1 MKKFLAITISTLIIN
16 SICPQRVYSIEPDY
30 QLWNKFLKYDLCI
43 TDYNALSE
51 EEQELCHFIFD
62 TEQSAKGTVICE
74 RARRTLAHDPLIGE
88 RLKLEDLVDCYGVW
102 DQYSDTIFSYPDY
115 THCVPDIKFL
125 DGWDDYNEYWL
136 DDEGTVKVRSSG
148 ENTGDD
154 GGSDYRNLFSIT
166 VKSADDITE
175 YIDFAREHEA
185 SNFDYGTTDNGMLYC
200 VFTLPRKKYDFHEP
214 KFYKKDD
221 NDYLDFSDYDGHDGY
236 FIHDGDLYKILDDN
250 RVQFSYSK
258 YAIYYIRNYEAPA
271 ITEQVVIPSEVN
283 GYTVTSIGAGAFI
296 NSLITDI
303 QIPDTIERIEAQA
316 FYGCFNLTDINFP
329 GSLEYIG
336 KLAFNCCGLTKLYI
350 DAPELMIYPSAFEYN
365 RKLEE
370 IYINSDTIGEKA
382 FLFCTSL
389 KKATFGNDVRAIR
402 PDAFMGCTSLENV
415 SLGSSV
421 KSVGTRAFGDY
432 KLGTVSN
439 DPCGLRTII
448 IPPTVEIIGALPRA
462 KGAGATT
469 GIEVKA
475 IHPLTD
481 EQECVFDSECVIK
494 GYKGTE
500 AERYANEWGLEFE
513 ALEAE
518 AGDVNLDGEITVA
531 DAVALQRFLLG
542 KYVGSGA
549 YYGDID
555 EDGVVDAFDMIFIRK
570 KLTESIE

>member
-1 MKKFLAITISTLIIN
+1 MKKILALTISTLIIN
-16 SICPQRVYSIEPDY
+16 SICPQRAYSIEPDY

-43 TDYNALSE
+43 TDYNALTE

-88 RLKLEDLVDCYGVW
+88 RLKLEDLVDSYGVW

-125 DGWDDYNEYWL
+125 DDWDDYNEYWL
-136 DDEGTVKVRSSG
+136 DDEGTARVRSSG

-154 GGSDYRNLFSIT
+154 GGSDYRNLFSVT

-236 FIHDGDLYKILDDN
+236 FIHDGDLYKKLDDN

-258 YAIYYIRNYEAPA
+258 YAIYNIRNYEAPA
-271 ITEQVVIPSEVN
+271 ITEQVVIPSDVN
-283 GYTVTSIGAGAFI
+283 GYTVTSIGASAFK

-303 QIPDTIERIEAQA
+303 RIPDTIERIEAQA
-316 FYGCFNLTDINFP
+316 FYGCPNLTEISFP
-329 GSLEYIG
+329 DSLRFIG
-336 KLAFNCCGLTKLYI
+336 ARAFQNCGLTQLYI
-350 DAPELMIYPSAFEYN
+350 DIPELIIYPSAFEGN

-370 IYINSDTIGEKA
+370 IYINSDIIGEKD
-382 FLFCTSL
+382 FTFCTSL

-421 KSVGTRAFGDY
+421 KSVGTRAFGEY
-432 KLGTVSN
+432 KIGNISN
-439 DPCGLRTII
+439 YPCGLKKITIQ
-448 IPPTVEIIGALPRA
+448 PTVEIIGALPRA
-462 KGAGATT
+462 KGVGATT

-542 KYVGSGA
+542 KYVGTGA

-555 EDGVVDAFDMIFIRK
+555 EDGVVDSIDMVLMRK
-570 KLTESIE
+570 KLTS

>member
-1 MKKFLAITISTLIIN
+1 MKKILALTISTLIIN
-16 SICPQRVYSIEPDY
+16 SICPQRAYSIEPDY

-43 TDYNALSE
+43 TDYNALTE

-125 DGWDDYNEYWL
+125 DDWDDYNEYWL

-166 VKSADDITE
+166 AQSADDVTE
-175 YIDFAREHEA
+175 YIDFARKHEA

-214 KFYKKDD
+214 KYYKKDD

-303 QIPDTIERIEAQA
+303 RIPDTIERIEAQA
-316 FYGCFNLTDINFP
+316 FYGCPNLTEISFP
-329 GSLEYIG
+329 DTLKYIG
-336 KLAFNCCGLTKLYI
+336 ARAFQYCGLTHLYI
-350 DAPELMIYPSAFEYN
+350 DIPELIIYPSAFEGN

-370 IYINSDTIGEKA
+370 IYINSDIIGVKD
-382 FLFCTSL
+382 FTFCTSL
-389 KKATFGNDVRAIR
+389 KKATFGNDVRAIG

-415 SLGSSV
+415 SLGRSV

-462 KGAGATT
+462 TGVGATT

-481 EQECVFDSECVIK
+481 EQECVFDSECIIK

-500 AERYANEWGLEFE
+500 AEHYANEWGLKFE

-542 KYVGSGA
+542 KYVGTGA

-555 EDGVVDAFDMIFIRK
+555 EDGVVDAFDMILIRK
-570 KLTESIE
+570 KLTS